1 MKSCLICQTG
11 QDQVALTR
19 IPISL
24 EGAPWGDM
32 LVCGNC
38 LETLGK
44 EEIKNLIRVA
54 IQEKSFEPENVILAG
69 EAAEAAEDEAVPGP
83 LELPVSAAMLRD
95 EAAFSGRVAD
105 KLAAKLW
112 KLHRRGASQAIL
124 STSVTPD
131 GEGGYIFSAS
141 FAPPQ

>member
-32 LVCGNC
+32 LVCANC
-38 LETLGK
+38 LEILGR
-44 EEIKNLIRVA
+44 EEVKGLIRVA
-54 IQEKSFEPENVILAG
+54 IQEKSFEPSNVILLAG
-69 EAAEAAEDEAVPGP
+69 ETEEEAAAPGL

-95 EAAFSGRVAD
+95 RAAFSAQVAEQ
-105 KLAAKLW
+105 LAA
-112 KLHRRGASQAIL
+112 
-124 STSVTPD
+124 
-131 GEGGYIFSAS
+131 
-141 FAPPQ
+141 